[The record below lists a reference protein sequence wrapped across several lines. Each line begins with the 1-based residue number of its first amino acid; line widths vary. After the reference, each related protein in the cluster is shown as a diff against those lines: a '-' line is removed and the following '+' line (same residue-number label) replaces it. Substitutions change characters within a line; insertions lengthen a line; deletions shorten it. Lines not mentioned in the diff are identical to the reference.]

1 MNWVCF
7 MLFLQG
13 NFKMVNNMDIKTII
27 YEDNETLREALSFL
41 IEGTDGFML
50 SGAFGDCIN
59 AIEQVKKHDPDVI
72 LMDIDLPQVSGI
84 EAVKLIK
91 KRFAYVDILMLT
103 VFDDDERV
111 FESIK
116 AGATGY
122 LLKKTSPARIIEAIR
137 EVFEGG
143 APMSPSIARRV
154 MQNLHSRPNHV
165 DKISQLSNRELQIL
179 QLLVEGK
186 SYKMVADS
194 CEITI
199 ETVRTHIKRI
209 YEKLQVHSVTEAVA
223 TYNKR

>member
-1 MNWVCF
+1 M
-7 MLFLQG
+7 MA
-13 NFKMVNNMDIKTII
+13 IKTII
-27 YEDNETLREALSFL
+27 YEDNNTLREALSFL
-41 IEGTDGFML
+41 IEGTEGFEL
-50 SGAFGDCIN
+50 VGAFDNCIEVL
-59 AIEQVKKHDPDVI
+59 EQVKKNEPDVI
-72 LMDIDLPQVSGI
+72 LMDIDMPGMSGI
-84 EAVKLIK
+84 EAVRSIK
-91 KRFAYVDILMLT
+91 KRFSYVDVLMLT

-122 LLKKTSPARIIEAIR
+122 LLKKTSPARILEAIR

-154 MQNLHSRPNHV
+154 MQNLHERPSTV
-165 DKISQLSNRELQIL
+165 AEISQLSNRELEVL
-179 QLLVEGK
+179 RHLVEGK

-194 CEITI
+194 CGITI

-223 TYNKR
+223 KYNKR

>member
-1 MNWVCF
+1 
-7 MLFLQG
+7 
-13 NFKMVNNMDIKTII
+13 MDIKTII
-27 YEDNETLREALSFL
+27 YEDNETLREALCFL
-41 IEGTDGFML
+41 IEGTDGFLL

-59 AIEQVKKHDPDVI
+59 AVEQVKKHEPDVI

-84 EAVKLIK
+84 EAVRLIK

-122 LLKKTSPARIIEAIR
+122 LLKKTSPARIIDAIR

-154 MQNLHSRPNHV
+154 MQNLHSRPQHV

-186 SYKMVADS
+186 SYKMVADN

>member
-1 MNWVCF
+1 M
-7 MLFLQG
+7 G
-13 NFKMVNNMDIKTII
+13 IKTII
-27 YEDNETLREALSFL
+27 YEDNQTLREALSFL
-41 IEGTDGFML
+41 IEGTDGFRL
-50 SGAFGDCIN
+50 VGAFGDCIN
-59 AIEQVKKHDPDVI
+59 AVEQVKKYEPDVI

-84 EAVKLIK
+84 EAVRLIK
-91 KRFAYVDILMLT
+91 KRFSYIDILMLT

-122 LLKKTSPARIIEAIR
+122 LLKKTSPARIIDAIR

-154 MQNLHSRPNHV
+154 MQNLHNRPQHIE
-165 DKISQLSNRELQIL
+165 KISQLSNRELQIL

-186 SYKMVADS
+186 SYKMAASS

-199 ETVRTHIKRI
+199 DTVRTHIKRI

-223 TYNKR
+223 AYNKR

>member
-1 MNWVCF
+1 
-7 MLFLQG
+7 
-13 NFKMVNNMDIKTII
+13 MDIKTII

-41 IEGTDGFML
+41 IEGTDGFLL

-59 AIEQVKKHDPDVI
+59 AVEQVKKYDPDVI

-122 LLKKTSPARIIEAIR
+122 LLKKTSPARIIDAIR

-154 MQNLHSRPNHV
+154 MQNLHNRPNHV

-179 QLLVEGK
+179 QILVEGK
-186 SYKMVADS
+186 SYKMVADT

>member
-1 MNWVCF
+1 M
-7 MLFLQG
+7 MA
-13 NFKMVNNMDIKTII
+13 IKTII
-27 YEDNETLREALSFL
+27 YEDNNMLREALSFL
-41 IEGTDGFML
+41 IEGTEGFEL
-50 SGAFGDCIN
+50 VGSFDNCIEVL
-59 AIEQVKKHDPDVI
+59 AQVKKNEPDVI
-72 LMDIDLPQVSGI
+72 LMDIDLPGMSGI
-84 EAVKLIK
+84 EAVRSIK
-91 KRFAYVDILMLT
+91 KRFSYVDVLMLT

-122 LLKKTSPARIIEAIR
+122 LLKKTSPARILEAIR

-154 MQNLHSRPNHV
+154 MQNLHERPSTV
-165 DKISQLSNRELQIL
+165 AEISQLSKRELEVL
-179 QLLVEGK
+179 RHLVEGK

-194 CEITI
+194 CGITI

-223 TYNKR
+223 KYNKR

>member
-1 MNWVCF
+1 
-7 MLFLQG
+7 
-13 NFKMVNNMDIKTII
+13 MDIKTII

-41 IEGTDGFML
+41 IEGTDGFFL

-59 AIEQVKKHDPDVI
+59 AVEQVKKYDPDVI

-84 EAVKLIK
+84 EAVRLIK

-122 LLKKTSPARIIEAIR
+122 LLKKTSPARIIDAIR

-154 MQNLHSRPNHV
+154 MQNLHSRPQHV

-186 SYKMVADS
+186 SYKMVADT